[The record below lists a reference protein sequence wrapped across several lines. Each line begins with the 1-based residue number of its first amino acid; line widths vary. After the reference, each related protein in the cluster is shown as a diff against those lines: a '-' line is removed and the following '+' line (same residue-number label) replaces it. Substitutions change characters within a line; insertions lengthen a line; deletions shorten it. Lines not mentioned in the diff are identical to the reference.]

1 MGNKKRSSAEGIE
14 LHVGDRVVLVENA
27 PAGNDEL
34 HVGMT
39 GTVCNLYNQRW
50 NMDSYVGIRWDI
62 ETDVS
67 HDCGGTCESEY
78 GYNVLSSCVSVNVC
92 ERELSEEAVS
102 ALPDILS
109 LL

>member
-1 MGNKKRSSAEGIE
+1 MARKIFSAEGTE
-14 LHVGDRVVLVENA
+14 LQIGDRVVLNVNN

-39 GTVCNLYNQRW
+39 GTVCNLYNQGW
-50 NMDSYVGIRWDI
+50 NTDSYVGIRWDI

-67 HDCGGTCESEY
+67 HDCDGTCESEY
-78 GYNVLSSCVSVNVC
+78 GYNVPSSCVSVNVC